1 MDEVPLLSPAEAQ
14 ARAVATER
22 WRQILCE
29 GHSRIHFAHR
39 LFRYLPSPPRC
50 KVCHNPFGGVGGKL
64 VGLLGFARSRKNP
77 NLCTMCCDRLP
88 PGGAEVDI
96 AVLFAD
102 VRGST
107 AMGEHMEPSAYAA
120 LLNRFYNSATEVLV
134 RHDAIIDKLIGD
146 EVMALFIPGIC
157 GPRYRQRAAWAVVDL
172 LRAVGYDHAG
182 KAWMPVGAAVN
193 SGIAY
198 VGNVGG
204 SEIVDFTAL
213 GDPVNTAARLASI
226 AGAGEAL
233 LSETVYQNVEQQFP
247 NLERRTLSIRGK
259 EAMVDVRV
267 LRASAAA
274 ILP

>member
-1 MDEVPLLSPAEAQ
+1 MRSNSESGSAPLK
-14 ARAVATER
+14 AR
-22 WRQILCE
+22 
-29 GHSRIHFAHR
+29 
-39 LFRYLPSPPRC
+39 
-50 KVCHNPFGGVGGKL
+50 
-64 VGLLGFARSRKNP
+64 LL
-77 NLCTMCCDRLP
+77 
-88 PGGAEVDI
+88 
-96 AVLFAD
+96 
-102 VRGST
+102 
-107 AMGEHMEPSAYAA
+107 
-120 LLNRFYNSATEVLV
+120 
-134 RHDAIIDKLIGD
+134 
-146 EVMALFIPGIC
+146 
-157 GPRYRQRAAWAVVDL
+157 Q
-172 LRAVGYDHAG
+172 
-182 KAWMPVGAAVN
+182 AVN

-247 NLERRTLSIRGK
+247 NLECRTLSIRGK